1 MRESAVPREIGP
13 FEFEIL
19 NTLQARPHDAYGLTV
34 RDRISERAGRQV
46 SVGAIYTALERLER
60 KGLVS
65 SRWGE
70 PTDERGGRRK
80 RLYKIEAPGELAARR
95 FAARFEHFA
104 AMPAWS

>member
-1 MRESAVPREIGP
+1 VTVARDIGP

-19 NTLQARPHDAYGLTV
+19 ATLQRQPRDAYGRTI
-34 RDRISERAGRQV
+34 RDRIKEHSGREP
-46 SVGAIYTALERLER
+46 SIGAIYTALERLER

-80 RLYKIEAPGELAARR
+80 RLYKIEASGEVAARR
-95 FAARFEHFA
+95 FEARFSAFGA
-104 AMPAWS
+104 SAPAWG